1 MARIVIQYL
10 NTQYYPDE
18 IETYLVL
25 RDQVPIMKV
34 YIGQEII
41 FDSMGL
47 FSYKDM
53 EFIMQEFHKR
63 IRV

>member
-25 RDQVPIMKV
+25 RDKIPIMKV

-53 EFIMQEFHKR
+53 EFIMQEFQKR
-63 IRV
+63 IKV